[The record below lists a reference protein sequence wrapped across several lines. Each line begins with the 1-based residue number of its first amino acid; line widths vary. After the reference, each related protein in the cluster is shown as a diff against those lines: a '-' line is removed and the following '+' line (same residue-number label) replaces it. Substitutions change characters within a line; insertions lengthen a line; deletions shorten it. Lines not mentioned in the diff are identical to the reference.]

1 MIIKLYISNGIKR
14 IADMKYIIAIIIAFI
29 VWLTSPFWMVNH
41 STGSNGTEI
50 DQFIEKRKK
59 ESAKMSAKEAEELRK
74 YVEKFGEK
82 PKIRYSTGT
91 PILVQNYWKKHFKH
105 PEAIEELR
113 CTPLKQTDKGWMTVC
128 DYRAKEDSAGL
139 NIYQDVYYINKGI
152 VSK

>member
-1 MIIKLYISNGIKR
+1 
-14 IADMKYIIAIIIAFI
+14 MKYVLIVVVAF
-29 VWLTSPFWMVNH
+29 VLWLTAPLWMVNH
-41 STGSNGTEI
+41 YTGPKETEI
-50 DQFIEKRKK
+50 DQYIEKQKK
-59 ESAKMSAKEAEELRK
+59 EVSKLSKKKQEALRK

-105 PEAIEELR
+105 PEAVVELR
-113 CTPLKQTDKGWMTVC
+113 CTPLEQTDKGWMTVC

-139 NIYQDVYYINKGI
+139 SIYQDVYYINKGI

>member
-1 MIIKLYISNGIKR
+1 
-14 IADMKYIIAIIIAFI
+14 MKYIAVIIIAFV

-41 STGSNGTEI
+41 STGPSETKI
-50 DQFIEKRKK
+50 DKFIEKKSE
-59 ESAKMSAKEAEELRK
+59 ESAKMTAQEEEALRK

-105 PEAIEELR
+105 PEAVIELR

-139 NIYQDVYYINKGI
+139 SIYQDVYYINNGI

>member
-1 MIIKLYISNGIKR
+1 MIRKNKLVKR
-14 IADMKYIIAIIIAFI
+14 IVGMKYIIAVIIAFI
-29 VWLTSPFWMVNH
+29 VWLTSPFWLVNH
-41 STGSNGTEI
+41 STAPVDTDI
-50 DQFIEKRKK
+50 DQYIKEKNT
-59 ESAKMSAKEAEELRK
+59 EAAKLSAKETEELRK

-105 PEAIEELR
+105 PEAVVELR
-113 CTPLKQTDKGWMTVC
+113 CTPLRQSDKGWMTVC

-139 NIYQDVYYINKGI
+139 SIYQDIYYINKGI